1 MPRRQHSSEKPAGEW
16 NACDVTCRGNTVI
29 IRVNGVLQNEA
40 TGTSVDSGA
49 IGLQAEGKVVE
60 FRNIYLEPLVLIGK

>member
-1 MPRRQHSSEKPAGEW
+1 
-16 NACDVTCRGNTVI
+16 VI